1 MTNNQIKS
9 NLVEVLRSCD
19 AVRDNPAWFEA
30 IMLAYSKLPSNDYV
44 LNRNTV
50 TWNETPTSS
59 AIYNYGGRGGS
70 DVFDYIGGRG
80 GSDVVDYIGG
90 LGGSDVA
97 DYI

>member
-1 MTNNQIKS
+1 MTNDQIKS

-59 AIYNYGGRGGS
+59 TNYNYGGRGGS
-70 DVFDYIGGRG
+70 DVVEYIGG
-80 GSDVVDYIGG
+80 SDRDK
-90 LGGSDVA
+90 
-97 DYI
+97 

>member
-1 MTNNQIKS
+1 MTNDQIKS

-59 AIYNYGGRGGS
+59 TNYNYGGRGGL
-70 DVFDYIGGRG
+70 G
-80 GSDVVDYIGG
+80 GSDVVDYI
-90 LGGSDVA
+90 
-97 DYI
+97 